1 VDLFIKRLLKMKEL
15 FGIINQFRVL
25 KNHQNLEGVND
36 ICKSFENILEE
47 FKKKNHNM
55 LEFDNIKL
63 EKDYVE
69 LMQKILKLD

>member
-1 VDLFIKRLLKMKEL
+1 M
-15 FGIINQFRVL
+15 
-25 KNHQNLEGVND
+25 EG
-36 ICKSFENILEE
+36 

-69 LMQKILKLD
+69 LMQKI